1 MNGLLGVSGKLRRR
15 CRTFADT
22 STFDHTPP
30 DATLPRGPIVPEAH
44 RPALTRAG
52 RAGAEVAE
60 HREHPPVA
68 HIARV
73 QAQLGEY

>member
-30 DATLPRGPIVPEAH
+30 DATLPRGPI
-44 RPALTRAG
+44 
-52 RAGAEVAE
+52 
-60 HREHPPVA
+60 
-68 HIARV
+68 
-73 QAQLGEY
+73 